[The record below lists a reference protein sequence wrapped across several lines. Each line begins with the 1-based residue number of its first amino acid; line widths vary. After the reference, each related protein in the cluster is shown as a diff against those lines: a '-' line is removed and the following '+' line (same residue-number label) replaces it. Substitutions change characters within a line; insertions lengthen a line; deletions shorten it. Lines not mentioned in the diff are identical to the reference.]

1 MSKKHLPGAAVHV
14 PIGCSVA
21 FNDAPRTAW
30 TMCCMSPMR
39 AAGQPVDPGDHQ
51 HVASRSA
58 ARTLLGRRR
67 LVKNPEKRSPHR
79 VCHRASSLIVSSAI
93 DENIDA
99 AEVAE
104 CRGYGGLDGSII
116 PGVCHVSLQTAIRGT
131 RDFGGGRLKCSAIP
145 CNQGDI
151 YALLGK
157 LPRDSLADAAVAA
170 SDDGDLILSSK
181 SKGSSPPSAVASG
194 GFRGHET
201 YRMGASGSLT
211 P

>member
-14 PIGCSVA
+14 PTGCSVA

-170 SDDGDLILSSK
+170 SDDGDLIPELQIQRLISSFSRRERRLSR
-181 SKGSSPPSAVASG
+181 A
-194 GFRGHET
+194 
-201 YRMGASGSLT
+201 
-211 P
+211 